1 MESIELRQAT
11 PDDYDF
17 VFSVHCAAMRT
28 SVEQTYGWD
37 EDWQIRYF
45 REHFDPAERQ
55 IIRYCG
61 TDVGYISIEEQK
73 THFFLNSIAILP
85 AYQGRGIG
93 TTLIRR
99 LQQRA
104 RKEGVPV
111 TLQVFKVNPARA
123 LYERLGF
130 KVTGETDTH
139 CRMKW
144 SSVSNER
151 EEPCRNRIDVR

>member
-1 MESIELRQAT
+1 
-11 PDDYDF
+11 
-17 VFSVHCAAMRT
+17 
-28 SVEQTYGWD
+28 
-37 EDWQIRYF
+37 
-45 REHFDPAERQ
+45 
-55 IIRYCG
+55 
-61 TDVGYISIEEQK
+61 
-73 THFFLNSIAILP
+73 LP